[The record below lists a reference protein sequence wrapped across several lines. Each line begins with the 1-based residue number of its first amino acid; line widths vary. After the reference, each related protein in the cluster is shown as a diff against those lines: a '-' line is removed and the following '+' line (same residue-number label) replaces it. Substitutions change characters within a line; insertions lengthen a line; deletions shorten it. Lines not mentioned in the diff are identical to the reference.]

1 METVSSSGTVT
12 LVEIKHSLIPKKW
25 GESVRIVDMS
35 ECQQVAI
42 SLAHAFAA
50 DDLACYLLDSDDMA
64 GLSPEEKW
72 KLHVDIFQ
80 YIVAAHCLNGETHV
94 IGPDHEGV
102 ALWMPPGK
110 NIDDWYTVL
119 RSGMW
124 RLYFQLS
131 SEGRQR
137 YYNEML
143 PLLHDTKA
151 EVLGER
157 DDNAYYLVYLGTKP
171 HARGRGY
178 AGKLLRTM
186 IARADAENR
195 PVYLESSSLANNA
208 YYAKFGF
215 VVKKEIF
222 LKRGAVPVQLT
233 IMVREPQPAAK
244 VANVPVVK
252 RQVRTAAPGGRVLD
266 S

>member
-1 METVSSSGTVT
+1 METVNSTSTVT
-12 LVEIKHSLIPKKW
+12 LVELKHSLIPKKW
-25 GESVRIVDMS
+25 GESVRIVDMA

-42 SLAHAFAA
+42 SLAHAFAT
-50 DDLACYLLDSDDMA
+50 DDLARYLLDSDDMA

-80 YIVAAHCLNGETHV
+80 YIVAAHCLNGEVHV

-157 DDNAYYLVYLGTKP
+157 DENAYYLVYLGTKP

-178 AGKLLRTM
+178 ARKLLQTM

-195 PVYLESSSLANNA
+195 PVYLESSSFANNA

-233 IMVREPQPAAK
+233 IMVREPQPVAK
-244 VANVPVVK
+244 VANVPAVK
-252 RQVRTAAPGGRVLD
+252 PQFKTAAPGGRTPN

>member
-1 METVSSSGTVT
+1 MPCPALAERPHFSGS
-12 LVEIKHSLIPKKW
+12 VED
-25 GESVRIVDMS
+25 R
-35 ECQQVAI
+35 ATR
-42 SLAHAFAA
+42 
-50 DDLACYLLDSDDMA
+50 DSDN
-64 GLSPEEKW
+64 LSR
-72 KLHVDIFQ
+72 
-80 YIVAAHCLNGETHV
+80 
-94 IGPDHEGV
+94 
-102 ALWMPPGK
+102 MPPGK

-186 IARADAENR
+186 IARVSPR
-195 PVYLESSSLANNA
+195 PLPRML
-208 YYAKFGF
+208 
-215 VVKKEIF
+215 
-222 LKRGAVPVQLT
+222 RPT
-233 IMVREPQPAAK
+233 C
-244 VANVPVVK
+244 
-252 RQVRTAAPGGRVLD
+252 
-266 S
+266 